1 MVNNFYYIFIAI
13 PGLYLLIR
21 NYKLLK
27 PINSTEWVFLILC
40 SVITFYSAFYHTR
53 AIIHALYVLVFVYSI
68 SRFVDPNFF
77 SSKIFARML
86 FWGGLLYTAACAISF
101 YLIGNEPFGT
111 RLNPGISR
119 LYSPIQISMFI
130 SCSLFIVGPH
140 WIKNRNFWEGLIGFV
155 LAFLAITLILQSR
168 TGLVGMGVWSA
179 FMLICMV
186 RGFGYKGLIF
196 LVAGLLT
203 LLVISLSLIHI

>member
-1 MVNNFYYIFIAI
+1 MTVRTYFSWMLALFVASFLVLPTSKMGNNFYYIFIAI
-13 PGLYLLIR
+13 PGLYLLLR

-77 SSKIFARML
+77 SSKTFARML
-86 FWGGLLYTAACAISF
+86 FWGGLLYTTACAISF
-101 YLIGNEPFGT
+101 YLIGNEPLGT

-119 LYSPIQISMFI
+119 LY
-130 SCSLFIVGPH
+130 
-140 WIKNRNFWEGLIGFV
+140 
-155 LAFLAITLILQSR
+155 
-168 TGLVGMGVWSA
+168 
-179 FMLICMV
+179 
-186 RGFGYKGLIF
+186 
-196 LVAGLLT
+196 
-203 LLVISLSLIHI
+203 LSLIHISEPTRQAEISYAVFCL